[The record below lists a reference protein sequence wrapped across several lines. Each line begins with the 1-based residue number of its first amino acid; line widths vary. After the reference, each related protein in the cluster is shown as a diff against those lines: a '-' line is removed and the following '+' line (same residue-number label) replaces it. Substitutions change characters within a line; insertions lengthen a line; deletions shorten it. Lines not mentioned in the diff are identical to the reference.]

1 MKRLGAVIAGTL
13 LMGPLL
19 AVQADNIIRTSA
31 PIRHIESPTS
41 PEAVWII
48 AEPSYSPWASAGP
61 VSNCGEWLPSNENVD
76 MDSLVTQSAVCEQTQ
91 IRSVQPREQQ
101 QGTQNYRNSGSAYE
115 ESQVVQ
121 VDEQRDAR
129 GAVARS
135 CLMHKQYA
143 GATADGI
150 YSIKVQDRDVSVVC
164 DMTGGGWTIV
174 ARGAYGS
181 VGAWAQTREA
191 INPTAVPGADAS
203 ITARFSD
210 SDINAIPKTVFKA
223 VTTGYSNT
231 RFFKGDCLY
240 SSIAS
245 ATGSCAI
252 SYATETWSSPR
263 GNGSANCGGLCD
275 HRASVSGDGL
285 YVSTSA
291 SNSPVHGWAAGNGTI
306 ASNTGTGAA
315 GTQISQYIY
324 VK

>member
-1 MKRLGAVIAGTL
+1 
-13 LMGPLL
+13 MGPLL

-31 PIRHIESPTS
+31 PIRHIESPSS

-164 DMTGGGWTIV
+164 DMSGGGWTIV
-174 ARGAYGS
+174 ARGYQGS
-181 VGAWAQTREA
+181 VGAWATSREA
-191 INPTAVPGADAS
+191 VNPGVVPGASATT
-203 ITARFSD
+203 TARLSD
-210 SDINAIPKTVFKA
+210 YDINAIPKTAFKV
-223 VTTGYSNT
+223 VTSGYSNT
-231 RFFKGDCLY
+231 RYFKGTCEYNSLE
-240 SSIAS
+240 IAS
-245 ATGSCAI
+245 GDCSI
-252 SYATETWSSPR
+252 SYASESWTSPR
-263 GNGSANCGGLCD
+263 GNGLAGAGGGGLCD
-275 HRASVSGDGL
+275 HRSSVASDGL
-285 YVSTSA
+285 YILTSA
-291 SNSPVHGWAAGNGTI
+291 RVNTAAGWGAGNGTT
-306 ASNTGTGAA
+306 STYTGNAIA
-315 GTQISQYIY
+315 GTRISQYIY